1 MSRNSLEKIII
12 RFDLYPEARQ
22 NVPIE
27 DVIEMMRKNITI
39 VPTRRGDTF
48 SVTFQGKQ
56 DKVMKV
62 TNSLAAMFI
71 EENLKYREERA
82 TEVSRYTQDELNLAQ
97 AVLDRKEQAM
107 RDYKLK
113 HFNEMPEQRQGNLGR
128 LNALH
133 ARYQGRQDSIQ
144 DLERTRIMIHE
155 QISLLNRIN
164 DALVSDRVTVT
175 PNRAMGKY
183 ERLQKL
189 RQYLDGL
196 SAKYTEKHPEV
207 RRTKQLIANL
217 ESDLEQ
223 TSPATETGS
232 VRRVQNP
239 EIQRL
244 QLQIKEI
251 GLNIRKLR
259 QDQVNIKEEIS
270 RHEKWIEAVPVR
282 EAAWKSLTRDYGE
295 LRRHYDF
302 LVSQNLQALSVKH
315 LERKQKGS
323 KFEIV
328 DPARFPEKPFKP
340 DFKKMLLLALGIG
353 GGLGVGLTLVMDFL
367 NTSFRDPDKLESA
380 LGVGVICSV
389 PYVKTAKENYRQRIA
404 TVLYVCLFGGYT
416 LILVAALVYL
426 YWQGKI
432 II

>member
-1 MSRNSLEKIII
+1 LSRNSLEKIII

-155 QISLLNRIN
+155 QISFLTE
-164 DALVSDRVTVT
+164 S
-175 PNRAMGKY
+175 MM
-183 ERLQKL
+183 
-189 RQYLDGL
+189 L
-196 SAKYTEKHPEV
+196 SF
-207 RRTKQLIANL
+207 
-217 ESDLEQ
+217 
-223 TSPATETGS
+223 
-232 VRRVQNP
+232 
-239 EIQRL
+239 
-244 QLQIKEI
+244 QI
-251 GLNIRKLR
+251 G
-259 QDQVNIKEEIS
+259 
-270 RHEKWIEAVPVR
+270 
-282 EAAWKSLTRDYGE
+282 
-295 LRRHYDF
+295 
-302 LVSQNLQALSVKH
+302 
-315 LERKQKGS
+315 
-323 KFEIV
+323 
-328 DPARFPEKPFKP
+328 
-340 DFKKMLLLALGIG
+340 
-353 GGLGVGLTLVMDFL
+353 
-367 NTSFRDPDKLESA
+367 
-380 LGVGVICSV
+380 
-389 PYVKTAKENYRQRIA
+389 
-404 TVLYVCLFGGYT
+404 
-416 LILVAALVYL
+416 
-426 YWQGKI
+426 
-432 II
+432 